1 MAGFNRVVLVGNLC
15 RDPELKYTPSGT
27 AIANMSLAVT
37 TKKKDGDDTVFIDI
51 TAWERQAETCC
62 EYLKKGSS
70 VLVEGRLKLDQWDDK
85 ESGKKR
91 SKISVTAQT
100 VQFLG
105 GKQDGDQRQERTQNE
120 NKLPIQDRDNVT
132 VKDDDSVPF

>member
-105 GKQDGDQRQERTQNE
+105 GKQAGEQGQERSQDE
-120 NKLPIQDRDNVT
+120 NKLPIQDRDNNT
-132 VKDDDSVPF
+132 VKDDDCPF

>member
-105 GKQDGDQRQERTQNE
+105 GKQDGDQRQERSDGE
-120 NKLPIQDRDNVT
+120 NKLPIQDRNNNT
-132 VKDDDSVPF
+132 VKDDDCPF

>member
-15 RDPELKYTPSGT
+15 RDQELKYTPSGT

-105 GKQDGDQRQERTQNE
+105 GKQDGDQRQERSDGE
-120 NKLPIQDRDNVT
+120 NKLPIQDRNNNT
-132 VKDDDSVPF
+132 VKDDDCPF